1 MGRGDIDWGM
11 RGGRLNRRGKLAAA
25 LASVVVAVPLSLS
38 MGMGSASAV
47 CTNICGGGGGLPAPG
62 AAGATHAVTVL
73 GSNPDAGAPGFV
85 GGDPDE
91 GGQAS
96 IIAVL
101 IGCC

>member
-1 MGRGDIDWGM
+1 M
-11 RGGRLNRRGKLAAA
+11 RSKLAAA
-25 LASVVVAVPLSLS
+25 LASTAVAVPLSLF

-73 GSNPDAGAPGFV
+73 QSNPDASAPGFTT
-85 GGDPDE
+85 GDPDE
-91 GGQAS
+91 GGQVA

-101 IGCC
+101 IGL

>member
-1 MGRGDIDWGM
+1 MIT
-11 RGGRLNRRGKLAAA
+11 RGKLAAA
-25 LASVVVAVPLSLS
+25 LASVVVAVPLSLC

-47 CTNICGGGGGLPAPG
+47 CTNICGGGGGPG
-62 AAGATHAVTVL
+62 TAGLTHAVTVL
-73 GSNPDAGAPGFV
+73 GSNPDARAPGFT

-101 IGCC
+101 IGF